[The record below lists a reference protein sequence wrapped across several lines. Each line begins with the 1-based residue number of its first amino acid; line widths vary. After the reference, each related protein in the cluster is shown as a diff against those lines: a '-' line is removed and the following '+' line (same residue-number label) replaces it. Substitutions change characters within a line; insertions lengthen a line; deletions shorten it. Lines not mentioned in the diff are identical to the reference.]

1 MAVSGT
7 AFSHRGDYM
16 NHGGVSPVIYRI
28 MIDEGTE
35 IVCFPQ

>member
-1 MAVSGT
+1 MGWQFLELHVPIE
-7 AFSHRGDYM
+7 DK
-16 NHGGVSPVIYRI
+16 HGGVSPVIYRI